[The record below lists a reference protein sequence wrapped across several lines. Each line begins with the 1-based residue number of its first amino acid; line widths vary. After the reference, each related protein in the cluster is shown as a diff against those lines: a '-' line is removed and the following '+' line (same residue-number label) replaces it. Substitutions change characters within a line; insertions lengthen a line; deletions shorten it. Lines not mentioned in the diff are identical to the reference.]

1 MLEEIENRRIMR
13 FIACFILCYILM
25 CNIFVNSFYHLKA
38 DEKVEKVIVR
48 TPAQEKIVITSD
60 KIIEKVNRQFH
71 MQVFFSLGLGELIE
85 NKIENKKD
93 VYKIIFYNDKDKE
106 VKWFNYNPENKR
118 IYPGEL
124 KLPVNTQLVMDEMVY
139 PESGSK

>member
-1 MLEEIENRRIMR
+1 MLEQMKDRKIMR
-13 FIACFILCYILM
+13 FILCFIICYILM

-38 DEKVEKVIVR
+38 NQKVQKVVVK

-71 MQVFFSLGLGELIE
+71 MQIFLSLGLGDLIE
-85 NKIENKKD
+85 NKKK
-93 VYKIIFYNDKDKE
+93 VYRIIFYNDKDKE
-106 VKWFNYNPENKR
+106 VKGFNYNPENKR

-139 PESGSK
+139 LESGSK